1 MAPIEAYIDG
11 KFAGRSSS
19 GPSEIKFPKPLG
31 GKVIWMGDES
41 GFGYIISDLDG
52 EPEFFQF
59 TELEQEAPIEIAE
72 SLSAGLFPNAANTPK
87 KKIIIKRV

>member
-11 KFAGRSSS
+11 RFAGRSSS
-19 GPSEIKFPKPLG
+19 SPSEIKLPEPPG

-41 GFGYIISDLDG
+41 GSGYLVSGLDG
-52 EPEFFQF
+52 EFEFFQF
-59 TELEQEAPIEIAE
+59 TELGQKAPIEIAE

-87 KKIIIKRV
+87 KKIVIERV